1 MRNSQIAF
9 AHSLHISSVGISVML
24 FLDCSRNLVTN
35 SFESINRPP
44 QAGFPDGG
52 GLGSRCGDVRYFAVG
67 GEKCYKSIIFRI
79 GHHNVNRV
87 YFPEL

>member
-1 MRNSQIAF
+1 VAQFTSMKLCFVKAAGLYPMRNSQIAF

-44 QAGFPDGG
+44 QAGFPDGE
-52 GLGSRCGDVRYFAVG
+52 V
-67 GEKCYKSIIFRI
+67 
-79 GHHNVNRV
+79 
-87 YFPEL
+87 